1 MQQRILAMLL
11 TALLLLGVFPV
22 ASAAES
28 SEYADVALMT
38 QTIYDD
44 NQEVFTVGGYLFV
57 RGADHLLQVLSP
69 DAKTVYLSRISEYVR
84 IKDALWLVKFDGSNQ
99 FALYRGLT
107 RLTDAIYSR
116 EFEINGDCV
125 VLQKSGLPE
134 LVDLNGNPLSVGRLP
149 SGYVPYAVSAVGTV
163 LAKSQVN
170 GLDYLFDRNGNALIT
185 KEQGLRIVA
194 GSEIVGSNAGY
205 FNFYD
210 LNGNRKY
217 TLHPQ
222 RSVWIGDYFYAGSP
236 VGPDTEAQQAAV
248 EYKIYGPNLTQ
259 LGSITCNII
268 ETLDEGYFFFKDREG
283 RFGLAKY
290 DGTIV
295 VPGQFAHYNNG
306 YADTDYRSNLYKLR
320 NMVNAPK
327 AGRVAFS
334 EPGKWYVY
342 DLNGNL
348 VLQSSNTKV
357 VILYED
363 CIAVLRKEGHTQV
376 YDPYGSLLFELP
388 QGQRLESC
396 SGVLFRYSDS
406 SERYYVIDR
415 QGNQVSPSAYKIIAS
430 ARAYGL
436 VNVSTDSSTYLIN
449 ANGERVI
456 DSAFSYYTSYVDFGG
471 STTGEAKY
479 TIYFLNN
486 KKGVCKYLPPARAC
500 AESATGQHR
509 WQQTTVHT
517 PATCTETGL
526 MNLRCVECGAQSTEA
541 IPIDPEN
548 HAWSLTEILAEGEA
562 DGFHMGTALYTCSR
576 CNETKEDRLCAGVIF
591 TDMPAEDS
599 WAHAPIDWAYFNG
612 ITAGKSATRFAPK
625 DTVTRAEAMTF
636 LWLTCGRPEPVSA
649 DNPFEDVKEGSYY
662 SKPVRWAV
670 ENRITSGTS
679 ETTFSPKNPCTRAQ
693 ILTFIWIAAGRPK
706 PETTEN
712 PFQDVNKQKYY
723 YKAVLWGVENRIT
736 SGVAPDKFGPGLTC
750 TRAQI
755 VAFLYKAKDLMNQT
769 PVPTPDPDPDPE
781 PSPDPEP
788 TEPEATEPTEPPAEP
803 IPDPGTP

>member
-69 DAKTVYLSRISEYVR
+69 DARTVYLSRISEYVR

-259 LGSITCNII
+259 LGSITCNI
-268 ETLDEGYFFFKDREG
+268 K
-283 RFGLAKY
+283 
-290 DGTIV
+290 
-295 VPGQFAHYNNG
+295 
-306 YADTDYRSNLYKLR
+306 
-320 NMVNAPK
+320 
-327 AGRVAFS
+327 
-334 EPGKWYVY
+334 
-342 DLNGNL
+342 
-348 VLQSSNTKV
+348 
-357 VILYED
+357 
-363 CIAVLRKEGHTQV
+363 
-376 YDPYGSLLFELP
+376 
-388 QGQRLESC
+388 
-396 SGVLFRYSDS
+396 
-406 SERYYVIDR
+406 
-415 QGNQVSPSAYKIIAS
+415 
-430 ARAYGL
+430 
-436 VNVSTDSSTYLIN
+436 
-449 ANGERVI
+449 
-456 DSAFSYYTSYVDFGG
+456 
-471 STTGEAKY
+471 
-479 TIYFLNN
+479 
-486 KKGVCKYLPPARAC
+486 
-500 AESATGQHR
+500 
-509 WQQTTVHT
+509 
-517 PATCTETGL
+517 
-526 MNLRCVECGAQSTEA
+526 
-541 IPIDPEN
+541 
-548 HAWSLTEILAEGEA
+548 
-562 DGFHMGTALYTCSR
+562 
-576 CNETKEDRLCAGVIF
+576 
-591 TDMPAEDS
+591 
-599 WAHAPIDWAYFNG
+599 
-612 ITAGKSATRFAPK
+612 
-625 DTVTRAEAMTF
+625 
-636 LWLTCGRPEPVSA
+636 
-649 DNPFEDVKEGSYY
+649 
-662 SKPVRWAV
+662 
-670 ENRITSGTS
+670 
-679 ETTFSPKNPCTRAQ
+679 
-693 ILTFIWIAAGRPK
+693 
-706 PETTEN
+706 
-712 PFQDVNKQKYY
+712 
-723 YKAVLWGVENRIT
+723 
-736 SGVAPDKFGPGLTC
+736 
-750 TRAQI
+750 
-755 VAFLYKAKDLMNQT
+755 
-769 PVPTPDPDPDPE
+769 
-781 PSPDPEP
+781 
-788 TEPEATEPTEPPAEP
+788 
-803 IPDPGTP
+803 